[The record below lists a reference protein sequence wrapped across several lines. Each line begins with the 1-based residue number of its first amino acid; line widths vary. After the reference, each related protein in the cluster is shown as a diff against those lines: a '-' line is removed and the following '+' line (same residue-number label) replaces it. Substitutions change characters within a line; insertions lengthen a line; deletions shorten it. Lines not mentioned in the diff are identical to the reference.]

1 MDRQAELSAGTPNG
15 AAPDER
21 QLRRAHEQFVTSGTV
36 APVVR
41 SLVLGSWRRCAGA
54 SVDPADDVLPPV
66 RLMTD
71 ELDAYRE
78 AHPTAALLPLLRELL
93 GESATEDGH
102 IWAISDADGVL
113 LWVEGDRT
121 ALCRAERMNFVP
133 GAAWGEGQAGT
144 NAPGTALTLG
154 QAVQISGPEHFKAA
168 AQPWSC
174 SAVPVHD
181 PYDGTVLGVVDI
193 SGDDRVATRQAL
205 TLVNAAARA
214 AEVELAR
221 QLAVAHGNARERY
234 LQRLESS
241 GQPLALVAPRGRV
254 LHTAPGISARRL
266 ADLTPGTARL
276 PNGMP
281 VVVERLDAN
290 GYLLVSCAD
299 DVAPESRPAG
309 APVRLR
315 ALGTDTAELYVD
327 GRTERLSKRHSEIIV
342 ALALADTGVSGQ
354 RLGVDL
360 YGDQTHPVT
369 LRAELSRLRTILG
382 PDLLDSRP
390 YRMRRP
396 LRGDFRV
403 VGELLGAGQVARALA
418 AYRGRLLPSSEAPA
432 IVEAR
437 TVLEQQLRAA
447 VLASGDPTL
456 LRRWVDAPWGADDAY
471 AWDVLVQHLPAGS
484 PQRAAAAARACALL
498 G

>member
-1 MDRQAELSAGTPNG
+1 MPRPGPPRSNSPGS
-15 AAPDER
+15 
-21 QLRRAHEQFVTSGTV
+21 LR
-36 APVVR
+36 
-41 SLVLGSWRRCAGA
+41 
-54 SVDPADDVLPPV
+54 
-66 RLMTD
+66 
-71 ELDAYRE
+71 
-78 AHPTAALLPLLRELL
+78 
-93 GESATEDGH
+93 
-102 IWAISDADGVL
+102 
-113 LWVEGDRT
+113 
-121 ALCRAERMNFVP
+121 
-133 GAAWGEGQAGT
+133 
-144 NAPGTALTLG
+144 
-154 QAVQISGPEHFKAA
+154 
-168 AQPWSC
+168 
-174 SAVPVHD
+174 
-181 PYDGTVLGVVDI
+181 
-193 SGDDRVATRQAL
+193 
-205 TLVNAAARA
+205 
-214 AEVELAR
+214 
-221 QLAVAHGNARERY
+221 VAHGTAREKY

-241 GQPLALVAPRGRV
+241 GQPLALVAPRGHV

-266 ADLTPGTARL
+266 AGLTPGAARL

-309 APVRLR
+309 APVQLR

-342 ALALADTGVSGQ
+342 ALALADTGVSGE

-396 LRGDFRV
+396 VRGDFRV
-403 VGELLGAGQVARALA
+403 VGELLGAGHVARALA

-456 LRRWVDAPWGADDAY
+456 LRRWVDAPWAADDAY